1 MKFICNKEVILK
13 EISIA
18 QEIIASKNA
27 ILILSNIYIEA
38 IDDKLII
45 KAKDMKVNFQT
56 EVPVTVIESGSTTV
70 YSDRFF
76 GIISTLPSDEIEFTL
91 LKDNYLEIK
100 PTTKSKTEIKLK
112 SIASDKF
119 PELPVSTE
127 PFFELPIK
135 DFREMIQQSVFA
147 VSDDETRYFMNG
159 VYMEK
164 SDNKIIM
171 VATDGRRLAFIS
183 KNTGDKIKDFSGIII
198 PPKILT
204 TVLKRSGDE
213 GLVNISISDKMI
225 FINFAAYKFS
235 SVLIE
240 GMFPNYRKVIPEN
253 QEFSLSVMRE
263 DMLNALRVVSQMV
276 EKKSHR
282 VYLGVS
288 AGKMLVYSEEGELG
302 KGATEI
308 SCKYDGDEI
317 TLALNYRYLEEPFKV
332 MTEDEIKLRFN
343 SAMKAITIEPVPEKD
358 FFHIVMPMQS

>member
-1 MKFICNKEVILK
+1 MKFTCNKEVLLK
-13 EISIA
+13 EVSIA

-38 IDDKLII
+38 INNRLII

-56 EVPVTVIESGSTTV
+56 EVPVTVIEPGSTTV
-70 YSDRFF
+70 YGDKFF
-76 GIISTLPSDEIEFTL
+76 GVISTFPHDEIEFS
-91 LKDNYLEIK
+91 LKESFAIIK
-100 PTTKSKTEIKLK
+100 PTTQKKPEYKLK

-127 PFFELPIK
+127 PFFEIPIK
-135 DFREMIQQSVFA
+135 DFREMVQQSVFA

-164 SDNKIIM
+164 NGDKIIM
-171 VATDGRRLAFIS
+171 VATDGRRLAFVS
-183 KNTGDKIKDFSGIII
+183 KSASDQIKDFTGIII

-225 FINFAAYKFS
+225 FINFASYQFS

-240 GMFPNYRKVIPEN
+240 GMFPNYKKVIPES
-253 QEFSLSVMRE
+253 QEFSLSVRRDE
-263 DMLNALRVVSQMV
+263 MLDALRRVSLMV

-282 VYLGVS
+282 IYLGIS
-288 AGKMLVYSEEGELG
+288 SGRIAVYSEEGELG
-302 KGATEI
+302 TVEDEI
-308 SCKYDGDEI
+308 PCKYEGDEI
-317 TLALNYRYLEEPFKV
+317 TIALNYRYLEEPFKI
-332 MTEDEIKLRFN
+332 MTDDEIRLRFN
-343 SAMKAITIEPVPEKD
+343 SAVKAITIEPVPEKD

>member
-1 MKFICNKEVILK
+1 MKFTCNKEVLLK

-27 ILILSNIYIEA
+27 ILILSNIYLEVNN
-38 IDDKLII
+38 DNLII
-45 KAKDMKVNFQT
+45 KAKDLKVNFQT

-70 YSDRFF
+70 YGDKFL
-76 GIISTLPSDEIEFTL
+76 GVISTFPYDEIEFSQ
-91 LKDNYLEIK
+91 KDNFVIIK
-100 PTTKSKTEIKLK
+100 PTNKNKPEYKLK

-119 PELPVSTE
+119 PELPVSSE
-127 PFFELPIK
+127 SFFEMPIK

-159 VYMEK
+159 VFMEK
-164 SDNKIIM
+164 AENKIIM

-183 KNTGDKIKDFSGIII
+183 KPANNKIKDFSGIII

-204 TVLKRSGDE
+204 TILKRSGDE
-213 GLVNISISDKMI
+213 GVINISISDKMI
-225 FINFAAYKFS
+225 FINFASYQFS

-240 GMFPNYRKVIPEN
+240 GMFPNYKKVIPES
-253 QEFSLSVMRE
+253 QEFSLSVKRDEMV
-263 DMLNALRVVSQMV
+263 DALRRVSLMV

-282 VYLGVS
+282 IYLGIS
-288 AGKMLVYSEEGELG
+288 SGKMSVSSEEGELG
-302 KGATEI
+302 TVDDEI
-308 SCKYDGDEI
+308 PCKYDGEDI
-317 TLALNYRYLEEPFKV
+317 KIALNYRYLEEPFKI

-343 SAMKAITIEPVPEKD
+343 SAIKAITIEPVPEKD

>member
-1 MKFICNKEVILK
+1 MKFTCNKEVLLK

-27 ILILSNIYIEA
+27 ILILSNIYLEVNN
-38 IDDKLII
+38 DNLII
-45 KAKDMKVNFQT
+45 KAKDLKVNFQT

-70 YSDRFF
+70 YGDKFL
-76 GIISTLPSDEIEFTL
+76 GVISTFPYDEIEFSQ
-91 LKDNYLEIK
+91 KDNFVIIK
-100 PTTKSKTEIKLK
+100 PTNKNKPEYKLK

-119 PELPVSTE
+119 PELPVSSE
-127 PFFELPIK
+127 SFFDMPIK

-159 VYMEK
+159 VFMEK
-164 SDNKIIM
+164 TENKIIM

-183 KNTGDKIKDFSGIII
+183 KSADKKIKDFPGVII

-204 TVLKRSGDE
+204 TILKRSGDE
-213 GLVNISISDKMI
+213 GLINISISDKMI
-225 FINFAAYKFS
+225 FIEFASYKFS

-240 GMFPNYRKVIPEN
+240 GMFPNYKKVIPES
-253 QEFSLSVMRE
+253 QEFSLSVKRE
-263 DMLNALRVVSQMV
+263 EMINALRRVSLMV

-282 VYLGVS
+282 IYLGIS
-288 AGKMLVYSEEGELG
+288 SGKMSVSSEEGELG
-302 KGATEI
+302 TV
-308 SCKYDGDEI
+308 DDEI
-317 TLALNYRYLEEPFKV
+317 PCQYNGEDIKIALNYRYLEEPFKI

-343 SAMKAITIEPVPEKD
+343 SAIKAITIEPVPEKD